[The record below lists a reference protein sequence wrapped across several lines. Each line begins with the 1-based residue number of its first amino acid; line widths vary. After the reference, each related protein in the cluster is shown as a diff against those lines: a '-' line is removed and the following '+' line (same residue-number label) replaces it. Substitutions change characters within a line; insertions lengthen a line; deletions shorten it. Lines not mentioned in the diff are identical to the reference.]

1 MLFMVEHK
9 INERNSKLSPY
20 IIFNMSRRIF
30 SFFIVLIT
38 SITVQAQTTKTGV
51 LVIGNTP
58 AAVAAAIQSARS
70 GAKTMHLT
78 QSLSLNPIFSEED
91 LPYVKNIKNHYSVKE
106 KRRSKATDSIIAL
119 PVMLN
124 QATNLIKGIS
134 DTVKNLTI
142 NTNNAVDEIKKDGKS
157 WEIRLKGGQKI
168 KADVVVDA
176 TENLSIT
183 SMLRIDAKKTMVITS
198 NNTNP
203 FENKQYRSTVALGKL
218 EDSSP
223 FTIPMGTLIPQ
234 SVENFIL
241 IPKQIGKIKPS
252 KMSAGQAAGT
262 IAAYCAFFKTST
274 KTINV
279 RVVQGEL
286 MAFGALLIPY
296 SDIELKDPNFLA
308 FQRLGLSGLIK
319 SGVSNGKIQFD
330 TAGLVKAEDLKG
342 SMREFYTRSQLWFAD
357 NKKDTLTIDDA
368 ISLFKFIAN
377 RGNELN
383 KEIEEGWKVSFKLN
397 SKFDPKRNINRKEF
411 GILADKYLQPYNIRV
426 DISGNLLR

>member
-1 MLFMVEHK
+1 MT
-9 INERNSKLSPY
+9 
-20 IIFNMSRRIF
+20 RRIF

-38 SITVQAQTTKTGV
+38 CINLQAQTTKTGV

-58 AAVAAAIQSARS
+58 AAVAASIQSARS
-70 GAKTMHLT
+70 GAKTMYLT

-91 LPYVKNIKNHYSVKE
+91 LPYLKNIKNHYSLKE
-106 KRRSKATDSIIAL
+106 RRRSKSTDSIIAL
-119 PVMLN
+119 PVMLS
-124 QATNLIKGIS
+124 QASNLIKGIS

-176 TENLSIT
+176 TENLSIA
-183 SMLRIDAKKTMVITS
+183 SMLRIDVKKTMVITGNS
-198 NNTNP
+198 TNP
-203 FENKQYRSTVALGKL
+203 FENKLYRSTVAFGKL

-223 FTIPMGTLIPQ
+223 FMIPMGALIPQ
-234 SVENFIL
+234 VAENFIL

-252 KMSAGQAAGT
+252 KMSVGQAAGT

-286 MAFGALLIPY
+286 LAFDALLIPY

-319 SGVSNGKIQFD
+319 SSLTSGKIQFD
-330 TAGLVKAEDLKG
+330 TAGHVKADDLKS

-368 ISLFKFIAN
+368 ISLFKFTAN

-383 KEIEEGWKVSFKLN
+383 KEIEEGWKTSFKLN
-397 SKFDPKRNINRKEF
+397 SIFDPKRNISRKEF

>member
-1 MLFMVEHK
+1 MVEPK
-9 INERNSKLSPY
+9 INERNSKLSPQ
-20 IIFNMSRRIF
+20 IIFNMTRRIF
-30 SFFIVLIT
+30 SFLIILFT
-38 SITVQAQTTKTGV
+38 CISLHAQTTKTGV

-58 AAVAAAIQSARS
+58 AGVAASIQSARS
-70 GAKTMHLT
+70 GAKTMYLT
-78 QSLSLNPIFSEED
+78 QSLSLSPIFSEED
-91 LPYVKNIKNHYSVKE
+91 LPFIKSIKNHYSLKE
-106 KRRSKATDSIIAL
+106 RRRSKATDSVIAL
-119 PVMLN
+119 PVLLN
-124 QATNLIKGIS
+124 QSSNLIKGIS

-142 NTNNAVDEIKKDGKS
+142 NNNNAVDEIKKDGKS

-168 KADVVVDA
+168 KADVIVDA

-183 SMLRIDAKKTMVITS
+183 SMLRIDAKKTMIITGNS
-198 NNTNP
+198 TNP
-203 FENKQYRSTVALGKL
+203 FENKLYRSSVALGYL
-218 EDSSP
+218 ENGSV

-234 SVENFIL
+234 AVENLII
-241 IPKQIGKIKPS
+241 IPKQTGKVRLS

-286 MAFGALLIPY
+286 LAFDALLIPY

-319 SGVSNGKIQFD
+319 SGITNGKIQYD
-330 TAGLVKAEDLKG
+330 TAGLVKAEDLRG

-357 NKKDTLTIDDA
+357 NKRDTMTIEDA

-397 SKFDPKRNINRKEF
+397 SIFDPKRNISRKEF

>member
-1 MLFMVEHK
+1 MVEHK
-9 INERNSKLSPY
+9 INERNSKLSPQ
-20 IIFNMSRRIF
+20 IIFNMTRRIS
-30 SFFIVLIT
+30 SFFIILFTCI
-38 SITVQAQTTKTGV
+38 SLQAQPTKTGV

-58 AAVAAAIQSARS
+58 AGVAASIQSARS
-70 GAKTMHLT
+70 GAKTMYLT
-78 QSLSLNPIFSEED
+78 QSLSLSPIFSEED
-91 LPYVKNIKNHYSVKE
+91 LPFIKSIKNHFSLKE
-106 KRRSKATDSIIAL
+106 RRRSKATDSVIAL
-119 PVMLN
+119 PVLLN
-124 QATNLIKGIS
+124 QSLNLIKGIS

-157 WEIRLKGGQKI
+157 WEVRLKGGQKI

-176 TENLSIT
+176 TENLSIA
-183 SMLRIDAKKTMVITS
+183 SMLRIDIKKTMVITGS
-198 NNTNP
+198 STNP
-203 FENKQYRSTVALGKL
+203 FENKLYRSTVALGNL
-218 EDSSP
+218 GDSSP
-223 FTIPMGTLIPQ
+223 FMIPMGALIPQ
-234 SVENFIL
+234 VVENFII
-241 IPKQIGKIKPS
+241 IPKQIGKIKPL
-252 KMSAGQAAGT
+252 KMSAGQASGT

-274 KTINV
+274 RTINV

-286 MAFGALLIPY
+286 LAFDALLIPY

-319 SGVSNGKIQFD
+319 SDLINGKIQFD
-330 TAGLVKAEDLKG
+330 TAGIVKAEDLRG

-397 SKFDPKRNINRKEF
+397 SIFDPKRNISRKEF

>member
-1 MLFMVEHK
+1 MVEPK
-9 INERNSKLSPY
+9 INERNSKLSPQ
-20 IIFNMSRRIF
+20 IIFNMTRRIF
-30 SFFIVLIT
+30 SFLIILFT
-38 SITVQAQTTKTGV
+38 CISLHAQTTKTGV

-58 AAVAAAIQSARS
+58 AGVAASIQSARS
-70 GAKTMHLT
+70 GAKTMYLT
-78 QSLSLNPIFSEED
+78 QSLSLSSIFSEED
-91 LPYVKNIKNHYSVKE
+91 LPFIKSIKNHYSLKE
-106 KRRSKATDSIIAL
+106 RRRSKATDSVIAL
-119 PVMLN
+119 PVLLN
-124 QATNLIKGIS
+124 QSSNLIKGIS

-142 NTNNAVDEIKKDGKS
+142 NNNNAVDEIKKDGKS

-168 KADVVVDA
+168 KADVIVDA
-176 TENLSIT
+176 TENLSLT
-183 SMLRIDAKKTMVITS
+183 SMLRIDAKKTMIITGNS
-198 NNTNP
+198 TNP
-203 FENKQYRSTVALGKL
+203 FENKLYRSSVALGYL
-218 EDSSP
+218 ENGSV

-234 SVENFIL
+234 AVENLII
-241 IPKQIGKIKPS
+241 IPKQTGKVRLS

-286 MAFGALLIPY
+286 LAFDALLIPY

-319 SGVSNGKIQFD
+319 SGITNGKIQYD
-330 TAGLVKAEDLKG
+330 TAGLVKAEDLRG

-357 NKKDTLTIDDA
+357 NKRDTMTIEDA

-397 SKFDPKRNINRKEF
+397 SIFDPKRNISRKEF

>member
-1 MLFMVEHK
+1 MVEPK
-9 INERNSKLSPY
+9 INERNSKLSPQ
-20 IIFNMSRRIF
+20 IIFNMTRRIF
-30 SFFIVLIT
+30 SFLIILFT
-38 SITVQAQTTKTGV
+38 CISLHAQTTKTGV

-58 AAVAAAIQSARS
+58 AGVAASIQSARS
-70 GAKTMHLT
+70 GAKTMYLT
-78 QSLSLNPIFSEED
+78 QSLSLSPIFSEED
-91 LPYVKNIKNHYSVKE
+91 LPFIKSIKNHYSLKE
-106 KRRSKATDSIIAL
+106 RRRSKATDSVIAL
-119 PVMLN
+119 PVLLN
-124 QATNLIKGIS
+124 QSSNLIKGIS

-142 NTNNAVDEIKKDGKS
+142 NNNNAVDEIKKDGKS

-168 KADVVVDA
+168 KADVIVDA
-176 TENLSIT
+176 TENLSLT
-183 SMLRIDAKKTMVITS
+183 SMLRIDAKKTMIITGNS
-198 NNTNP
+198 TNP
-203 FENKQYRSTVALGKL
+203 FENKLYRSSVALGYL
-218 EDSSP
+218 ENGSV

-234 SVENFIL
+234 AVENLII
-241 IPKQIGKIKPS
+241 IPKQTGKVRLS

-286 MAFGALLIPY
+286 LAFDALLIPY

-319 SGVSNGKIQFD
+319 SGITNGKIQYD
-330 TAGLVKAEDLKG
+330 TAGLVKAEDLRG

-357 NKKDTLTIDDA
+357 NKRDTMTIEDA

-397 SKFDPKRNINRKEF
+397 SIFDPKRNISRKEF

>member
-1 MLFMVEHK
+1 MGTCISL
-9 INERNSKLSPY
+9 
-20 IIFNMSRRIF
+20 
-30 SFFIVLIT
+30 
-38 SITVQAQTTKTGV
+38 QAQTTKTGV

-58 AAVAAAIQSARS
+58 TAVAASIQSARS
-70 GAKTMHLT
+70 GAKTMYLT
-78 QSLSLNPIFSEED
+78 QSLSLNAIFSEED
-91 LPYVKNIKNHYSVKE
+91 LPFIKNIRNHYSLKE
-106 KRRSKATDSIIAL
+106 RRRSKATDSIIAL
-119 PVMLN
+119 PVTLK
-124 QATNLIKGIS
+124 QASNLIKSIS
-134 DTVKNLTI
+134 DSVKNLTI
-142 NTNNAVDEIKKDGKS
+142 NNNNAVDDIKKDGKG

-176 TENLSIT
+176 TENLSIA
-183 SMLRIDAKKTMVITS
+183 SMLRIDAKKTMVINGNS
-198 NNTNP
+198 TNP
-203 FENKQYRSTVALGKL
+203 FENKLYRSSVALGYL
-218 EDSSP
+218 EDSSL
-223 FTIPMGTLIPQ
+223 FTIPMGSLIPQ
-234 SVENFIL
+234 AVENFII
-241 IPKQIGKIKPS
+241 IPKQTGKIKLS

-262 IAAYCAFFKTST
+262 IASYCAFFNTST
-274 KTINV
+274 KNINV

-286 MAFGALLIPY
+286 LAFDAILIPY
-296 SDIELKDPNFLA
+296 SDIELKDPNFLT

-319 SGVSNGKIQFD
+319 TSFTNGKIDFD
-330 TAGLVKAEDLKG
+330 TAGHVKAEDLRS

-397 SKFDPKRNINRKEF
+397 SSFDPKRNISRKEF

>member
-1 MLFMVEHK
+1 MVEHK
-9 INERNSKLSPY
+9 INERNSKLSPQ
-20 IIFNMSRRIF
+20 IIFNMIRRISIFF
-30 SFFIVLIT
+30 SLI
-38 SITVQAQTTKTGV
+38 ITCFTLQAQTTKTGV

-58 AAVAAAIQSARS
+58 AAVAASIQSARS
-70 GAKTMHLT
+70 GAKTMYLT

-91 LPYVKNIKNHYSVKE
+91 LPFIKNIKNHYSLKE
-106 KRRSKATDSIIAL
+106 RRRSKTTDSIIAL
-119 PVMLN
+119 PVLLN
-124 QATNLIKGIS
+124 QAPNLIKGIS

-142 NTNNAVDEIKKDGKS
+142 NNNNAVDEIKKDGKT

-176 TENLSIT
+176 TENLSIA
-183 SMLRIDAKKTMVITS
+183 SMLRIDVKKTMVITGS
-198 NNTNP
+198 STNP
-203 FENKQYRSTVALGKL
+203 FENKLYRSAVALGYL
-218 EDSSP
+218 DNGSV
-223 FTIPMGTLIPQ
+223 FTIPMGALIPQ
-234 SVENFIL
+234 AVENLII
-241 IPKQIGKIKPS
+241 IPKQTGKVRLS

-286 MAFGALLIPY
+286 LAFDALLIPY
-296 SDIELKDPNFLA
+296 SDIEMKDPNFLA

-319 SGVSNGKIQFD
+319 SGLTNGKIQFD
-330 TAGLVKAEDLKG
+330 TAGLVKAEDLRG

-357 NKKDTLTIDDA
+357 NKRDTLTIDDA

-397 SKFDPKRNINRKEF
+397 SIFDPKRNISRKEF

-426 DISGNLLR
+426 DLSGNLLR

>member
-1 MLFMVEHK
+1 MT
-9 INERNSKLSPY
+9 RRLST
-20 IIFNMSRRIF
+20 
-30 SFFIVLIT
+30 FFILMGTCI
-38 SITVQAQTTKTGV
+38 SLQAQTTKTGV

-58 AAVAAAIQSARS
+58 TAVAASIQSARS
-70 GAKTMHLT
+70 GAKTMYLT
-78 QSLSLNPIFSEED
+78 QSLSLNAIFSEED
-91 LPYVKNIKNHYSVKE
+91 LPFIKNIRNHYSLKE
-106 KRRSKATDSIIAL
+106 RRRSKATDSIIAL
-119 PVMLN
+119 PVTLK
-124 QATNLIKGIS
+124 QASNLIKSIS
-134 DTVKNLTI
+134 DSVKNLTI
-142 NTNNAVDEIKKDGKS
+142 NNNNAVDDIKKDGKG

-176 TENLSIT
+176 TENLSIA
-183 SMLRIDAKKTMVITS
+183 SMLRIDAKKTMVINGNS
-198 NNTNP
+198 TNP
-203 FENKQYRSTVALGKL
+203 FENKLYRSSVALGYL
-218 EDSSP
+218 EDSSL
-223 FTIPMGTLIPQ
+223 FTIPMGSLIPQ
-234 SVENFIL
+234 AVENFII
-241 IPKQIGKIKPS
+241 IPKQTGKIKLS

-262 IAAYCAFFKTST
+262 IASYCAFFNTST
-274 KTINV
+274 KNINV

-286 MAFGALLIPY
+286 LAFDAILIPY
-296 SDIELKDPNFLA
+296 SDIELKDPNFLT

-319 SGVSNGKIQFD
+319 TSFTNGKIDFD
-330 TAGLVKAEDLKG
+330 TAGHVKAEDLRS

-397 SKFDPKRNINRKEF
+397 SSFDPKRNISRKEF

>member
-1 MLFMVEHK
+1 M
-9 INERNSKLSPY
+9 IRQIS
-20 IIFNMSRRIF
+20 
-30 SFFIVLIT
+30 SFFILLIT
-38 SITVQAQTTKTGV
+38 SITLQAQTTKTGV

-58 AAVAAAIQSARS
+58 AAVAASIQSARS
-70 GAKTMHLT
+70 GAKTMYLT
-78 QSLSLNPIFSEED
+78 QSLSLDPIFSEED
-91 LPYVKNIKNHYSVKE
+91 LSFIKSIKNHYSLKE
-106 KRRSKATDSIIAL
+106 RKKSKTRDSIIAI

-124 QATNLIKGIS
+124 QASNLIKGIS

-142 NTNNAVDEIKKDGKS
+142 NNNNAVDEIKKDGKS
-157 WEIRLKGGQKI
+157 WEIRLIGGQKI

-176 TENLSIT
+176 TENLSIA
-183 SMLRIDAKKTMVITS
+183 SMLRIDVKKTMVITG

-203 FENKQYRSTVALGKL
+203 FENKLYRSSVALGYQ
-218 EDSSP
+218 ETGSF
-223 FTIPMGTLIPQ
+223 FTIAMGALIPQ
-234 SVENFIL
+234 AEENL
-241 IPKQIGKIKPS
+241 IIVPKQSGKVRLS

-286 MAFGALLIPY
+286 LAFDALLIPY
-296 SDIELKDPNFLA
+296 SDIELKDPNFLV

-319 SGVSNGKIQFD
+319 SGLTNGKIQFD
-330 TAGLVKAEDLKG
+330 TAGLVKAEDLRG

-357 NKKDTLTIDDA
+357 NKKDTLTINDA

-397 SKFDPKRNINRKEF
+397 SLFDPKRNINRKEF

-426 DISGNLLR
+426 DLSGNLMR

>member
-1 MLFMVEHK
+1 MTRRLSILFILMGTC
-9 INERNSKLSPY
+9 ISL
-20 IIFNMSRRIF
+20 
-30 SFFIVLIT
+30 
-38 SITVQAQTTKTGV
+38 QAQTTKTGV

-58 AAVAAAIQSARS
+58 TAVAASIQSARS
-70 GAKTMHLT
+70 GAKTMYLT
-78 QSLSLNPIFSEED
+78 QSLSLNAIFSEED
-91 LPYVKNIKNHYSVKE
+91 LPFIKNIRNHYSLKE
-106 KRRSKATDSIIAL
+106 RRRSKATDSIIAL
-119 PVMLN
+119 PVILK
-124 QATNLIKGIS
+124 QASNLIKSIS
-134 DTVKNLTI
+134 DSVKNLTI
-142 NTNNAVDEIKKDGKS
+142 NNNNAVDDIKKDGKG

-176 TENLSIT
+176 TENLSIA
-183 SMLRIDAKKTMVITS
+183 SMLKIDVKKTMVITGNS
-198 NNTNP
+198 TNP
-203 FENKQYRSTVALGKL
+203 FENKLYRSSVALGYL

-223 FTIPMGTLIPQ
+223 FTIPMGSLIPQ
-234 SVENFIL
+234 AVENFII
-241 IPKQIGKIKPS
+241 IPKQTGKIKLS

-262 IAAYCAFFKTST
+262 IASYCAFFNTST
-274 KTINV
+274 KNINV

-286 MAFGALLIPY
+286 LAFDAILIPY
-296 SDIELKDPNFLA
+296 SDIELKDPNFLT

-319 SGVSNGKIQFD
+319 SGLTNGKIHFD
-330 TAGLVKAEDLKG
+330 TAGFVKAEDLRS

-397 SKFDPKRNINRKEF
+397 SVYDPKRNISRKEF

>member
-1 MLFMVEHK
+1 M
-9 INERNSKLSPY
+9 I
-20 IIFNMSRRIF
+20 RRIS
-30 SFFIVLIT
+30 SFFILLFTFI
-38 SITVQAQTTKTGV
+38 SLQAQTTKTGV

-58 AAVAAAIQSARS
+58 AGVAASIQSARS
-70 GAKTMHLT
+70 GAKTMYLI
-78 QSLSLNPIFSEED
+78 QSLSLSPIFSQED
-91 LPYVKNIKNHYSVKE
+91 LPFIKSIKNHYSLKE
-106 KRRSKATDSIIAL
+106 RRKSKATDSVIAL
-119 PVMLN
+119 PVLLN
-124 QATNLIKGIS
+124 QSSNLIKGIS

-142 NTNNAVDEIKKDGKS
+142 NNNNAVDEIKKDGKS

-183 SMLRIDAKKTMVITS
+183 SMLRIDAKKTMIITGNS
-198 NNTNP
+198 ANP
-203 FENKQYRSTVALGKL
+203 FENKLYRSSVALGYQ
-218 EDSSP
+218 ENGSVV
-223 FTIPMGTLIPQ
+223 TIPMGTLIPQ
-234 SVENFIL
+234 AVENLII
-241 IPKQIGKIKPS
+241 IPKQTGKVRLS

-286 MAFGALLIPY
+286 LAFDALLIPY
-296 SDIELKDPNFLA
+296 SDIDLKDPNYLA

-319 SGVSNGKIQFD
+319 SGLTDGKIQFD
-330 TAGLVKAEDLKG
+330 TAGLVKAEDLRG
-342 SMREFYTRSQLWFAD
+342 TMREFYTRSQLWFAD
-357 NKKDTLTIDDA
+357 NKRDAMTIEDA

-397 SKFDPKRNINRKEF
+397 SIFDPKRNISRKEF

>member
-1 MLFMVEHK
+1 MVEPK
-9 INERNSKLSPY
+9 INERNSKLSPQ
-20 IIFNMSRRIF
+20 IIFNMTRRIF
-30 SFFIVLIT
+30 SFLIILFT
-38 SITVQAQTTKTGV
+38 CISLQAQTTKTGV

-58 AAVAAAIQSARS
+58 AGVAASIQSARS
-70 GAKTMHLT
+70 GAKTMYLT
-78 QSLSLNPIFSEED
+78 QSLSLSPIFSEED
-91 LPYVKNIKNHYSVKE
+91 LPFIKSIKNHYSLKE
-106 KRRSKATDSIIAL
+106 RRRSKATDSVIAL
-119 PVMLN
+119 PVLLN
-124 QATNLIKGIS
+124 QSSNLIKGIS

-142 NTNNAVDEIKKDGKS
+142 NNNNAVDEIKKDGKS

-168 KADVVVDA
+168 KADVIVDA
-176 TENLSIT
+176 TENLSLT
-183 SMLRIDAKKTMVITS
+183 SMLRIDAKKTMIITGNS
-198 NNTNP
+198 TNP
-203 FENKQYRSTVALGKL
+203 FENKLYRSSVALGYL
-218 EDSSP
+218 ENGSV

-234 SVENFIL
+234 AVENLII
-241 IPKQIGKIKPS
+241 IPKQTGKVRLS

-286 MAFGALLIPY
+286 LAFDALLIPY

-319 SGVSNGKIQFD
+319 SGITNGKIQYD
-330 TAGLVKAEDLKG
+330 TAGLVKAEDLRG

-357 NKKDTLTIDDA
+357 NKRDTMTIEDA

-397 SKFDPKRNINRKEF
+397 SIFDPKRNISRKEF